1 MRVTESPT
9 LNVIAEAPTE
19 RLVTVGVDEVV
30 AVGEV
35 GDELPPQVA
44 ATTAA
49 MTTPMKHARL
59 DFTTRALPTATLT
72 KTAILPL
79 AGKGVQCGD

>member
-30 AVGEV
+30 SVGEV
-35 GDELPPQVA
+35 GDELPPQA
-44 ATTAA
+44 AVTTAA
-49 MTTPMKHARL
+49 MTVATKRARRDPM
-59 DFTTRALPTATLT
+59 
-72 KTAILPL
+72 ICSPL
-79 AGKGVQCGD
+79 KMM